1 MMNIHNITLYIKTVL
16 KALKFQ
22 YIKTIKG
29 NCIFMVKLQEVP
41 NFL

>member
-1 MMNIHNITLYIKTVL
+1 MSIRNIILYIKTVL
-16 KALKFQ
+16 KTMKFQ

-29 NCIFMVKLQEVP
+29 NCIFMVKMQEEP